1 MTTIITIG
9 DLKNLIKSMDND
21 LTLEMNYMMK
31 VSYEELRKMSHPY
44 PWRRIKCNL
53 EFNDVGHSEKTV
65 RFGVYDKDSSG
76 GVKD

>member
-1 MTTIITIG
+1 
-9 DLKNLIKSMDND
+9 
-21 LTLEMNYMMK
+21 
-31 VSYEELRKMSHPY
+31 MSHPY

-76 GVKD
+76 DVKD